1 MADLTRRTV
10 RSHSSD
16 AILIEGMRV
25 RPRIGTT
32 AAERRTRPRCRVDLK
47 LECDLT
53 ASARSD
59 RLEDTVD
66 YEAVYQEVKRI
77 AGDREYVLLESLA
90 SAVAQSALKHPGV
103 RCASVTVRKLGK
115 PGVEAF
121 GVALSRRS

>member
-1 MADLTRRTV
+1 MAEPTRRTL
-10 RSHSSD
+10 RRDSPD
-16 AILIEGMRV
+16 AILIEGIRV

-53 ASARSD
+53 ASGRSD

-66 YEAVYQEVKRI
+66 YEAVYQDVKRI

-90 SAVAQSALKHPGV
+90 SAVAESALGYPGV
-103 RCASVTVRKLGK
+103 RCVSVTARKLGK
-115 PGVEAF
+115 AGVDAF
-121 GVALSRRS
+121 GVVLSRRS